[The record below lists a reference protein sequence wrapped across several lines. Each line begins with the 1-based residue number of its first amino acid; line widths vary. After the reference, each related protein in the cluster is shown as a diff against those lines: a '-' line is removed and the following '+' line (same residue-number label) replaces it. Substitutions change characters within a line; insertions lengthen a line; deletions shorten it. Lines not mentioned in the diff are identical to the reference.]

1 MNEVEQWHEQEFE
14 KVCDEKFLGSDV
26 STGSKTIGREN
37 GEMIVKFLKDPDSD
51 EYSAKF
57 KHWVKKKRKFRLM
70 SYPPLGLG
78 LVDVLDQ
85 CLPAIR
91 YAVV

>member
-1 MNEVEQWHEQEFE
+1 MDEVDQRHEQEFE

-51 EYSAKF
+51 KYPAKF
-57 KHWVKKKRKFRLM
+57 KHWVKIKRKFRLM
-70 SYPPLGLG
+70 SYPPLGL
-78 LVDVLDQ
+78 VDVL
-85 CLPAIR
+85 CLPATR

>member
-1 MNEVEQWHEQEFE
+1 MPYQLSNPGYATVE

-51 EYSAKF
+51 KYPAKF
-57 KHWVKKKRKFRLM
+57 KHWVKIKRKFRLM
-70 SYPPLGLG
+70 SYPPLGL
-78 LVDVLDQ
+78 VDVL
-85 CLPAIR
+85 CLPATR

>member
-1 MNEVEQWHEQEFE
+1 MDEVDQRHEQEFE

-37 GEMIVKFLKDPDSD
+37 GEMIVKFPDSD
-51 EYSAKF
+51 KYPAKF
-57 KHWVKKKRKFRLM
+57 KHWVKKFRLM
-70 SYPPLGLG
+70 SYPPLGL
-78 LVDVLDQ
+78 VDVL
-85 CLPAIR
+85 CLPATR